1 MPLFQYTYGDGTK
14 NEGDVLENPDLIF
27 ELIFLRDDKRFTA
40 DRIRPHQAHPIHE
53 AMMKNLPRNLNIL
66 RAVGT
71 RCRTFPVLPASIQE
85 CYLTR
90 NHYLELPDL
99 SAFAHLIVLELD
111 DNSIAAIDKPLPPT
125 LARLNLDLNAIRK
138 FDTTLVPPSCTS
150 VSDFSNPV
158 THYWRAPVV
167 PRVVFGL
174 GAGGADGVA
183 IAEKPT
189 NVYVN
194 SHNVHDSGI
203 QGSTKANIAY
213 LVNYRKEVPLNPK
226 LFDEINAVYKSK
238 QSLLGNLGAF
248 FVSANYSDLP
258 GNILFVQSQ
267 TPYIMHGVTF
277 MELVDRIW
285 LRIQD
290 TADAET
296 KMELQ
301 KRFAE
306 EVKEGQAHCMNGMM
320 VRLVNVFLG
329 FDPNVQVKLN
339 PNQILQARIPATM
352 ERIKKEMDLKD
363 GVEEPLEFWVRCY
376 KATITDLE
384 DLEVGSEEIEVDE
397 FDEASGKFEKVKKTT
412 VRYETWEPWVTPLA
426 DPILD
431 SIFESHGWASMAKD
445 ELPPSRLSAEQIKS
459 NKELPEEQR
468 IVSMEEFIK
477 EAGLH
482 CFPWEL
488 SGLME
493 RCGL

>member
-1 MPLFQYTYGDGTK
+1 MKQMPLFQYTYGDGTK
-14 NEGDVLENPDLIF
+14 KEGDVLENPDLIF
-27 ELIFLRDDKRFTA
+27 ELIFLRDAGRFTA

-99 SAFAHLIVLELD
+99 SAFANLIVLELD

-138 FDTTLVPPSCTS
+138 FDRTLVPPSCTS
-150 VSDFSNPV
+150 ISDFSNPV
-158 THYWRAPVV
+158 THYWRAPVI
-167 PRVVFGL
+167 PRVAFGI
-174 GAGGADGVA
+174 GGGGADGLAV
-183 IAEKPT
+183 AEKPV

-194 SHNVHDSGI
+194 SHNVHDSGV

-226 LFDEINAVYKSK
+226 LFDEINVVY
-238 QSLLGNLGAF
+238 
-248 FVSANYSDLP
+248 SANKSSLGKMTGFFTHNTDLP
-258 GNILFVQSQ
+258 GNILRIQAQ

-277 MELVDRIW
+277 KELVDRIW

-306 EVKEGQAHCMNGMM
+306 EVKEGSAHCLNGMM
-320 VRLVNVFLG
+320 VRLANVFLG
-329 FDPNVQVKLN
+329 FDPNIQVKLN
-339 PNQILQARIPATM
+339 PNQILQARVPATM
-352 ERIKKEMDLKD
+352 ERIKKEMGLKD
-363 GVEEPLEFWVRCY
+363 GVEEPLEFWLRCY

-384 DLEVGSEEIEVDE
+384 DLEVGSEEIEVEE
-397 FDEASGKFEKVKKTT
+397 FDEASGKFEKVKKTI
-412 VRYETWEPWVTPLA
+412 VRYETWEPWITPLA

-431 SIFESHGWASMAKD
+431 NIFESRGLKSMSKD
-445 ELPPSRLSAEQIKS
+445 ELPPARLSAEQIER
-459 NKELPEEQR
+459 NKELPER
-468 IVSMEEFIK
+468 IISMEEMIK
-477 EAGLH
+477 GAGLR

-488 SGLME
+488 SGLKE

>member
-1 MPLFQYTYGDGTK
+1 MPLFRYTYGDGTTQ
-14 NEGDVLENPDLIF
+14 EGDALVNPDLIF
-27 ELIFLRDDKRFTA
+27 ELVFIRDNARFTA

-53 AMMKNLPRNLNIL
+53 AMMKSLPRNLNIL
-66 RAVGT
+66 RAIGT
-71 RCRTFPVLPASIQE
+71 RCRTFPVLPPSIQE

-99 SAFAHLIVLELD
+99 SAFANLIVLELD

-125 LARLNLDLNAIRK
+125 LARLNLDCNALRK
-138 FDTTLVPPSCTS
+138 IDRTLIPATCTS
-150 VSDFSNPV
+150 ISDFSNPV
-158 THYWRAPVV
+158 SFFWKPPVV

-238 QSLLGNLGAF
+238 G
-248 FVSANYSDLP
+248 SALSKLVGWGGIGSADLP
-258 GNILFVQSQ
+258 GTILQVQAQ

-306 EVKEGQAHCMNGMM
+306 EVKEGRAHCMNGMM

-329 FDPNVQVKLN
+329 FDPNIQVKLN

-352 ERIKKEMDLKD
+352 ERIKKEMGLKD

-384 DLEVGSEEIEVDE
+384 DLEVGNEEIKVEE
-397 FDEASGKFEKVKKTT
+397 FNEASGKFEEVKKTT
-412 VRYETWEPWVTPLA
+412 VRYEAWEPWVTPLA

-431 SIFESHGWASMAKD
+431 SIFESHGWASTAKD

-468 IVSMEEFIK
+468 IISMEEFIK

-488 SGLME
+488 SGLRE